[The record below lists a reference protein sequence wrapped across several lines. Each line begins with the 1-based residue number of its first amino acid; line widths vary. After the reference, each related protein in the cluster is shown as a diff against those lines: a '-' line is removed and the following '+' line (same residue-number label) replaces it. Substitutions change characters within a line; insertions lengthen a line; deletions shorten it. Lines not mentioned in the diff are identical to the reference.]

1 MQLLWDG
8 SAKGVVVEAGDKPA
22 IYSLYLLFCRFTER
36 FVDNFL
42 GSRALMNA
50 NLHVAA
56 DIANFSY
63 VQYLNSC
70 CPQLFM
76 SEEKLLKAKEELLM
90 AEEARLEAEENA
102 KKDKERKKAEKLARK
117 ERRIDTEISISP
129 TQPET
134 LAMFHLT
141 EEDSI

>member
-1 MQLLWDG
+1 
-8 SAKGVVVEAGDKPA
+8 
-22 IYSLYLLFCRFTER
+22 
-36 FVDNFL
+36 
-42 GSRALMNA
+42 
-50 NLHVAA
+50 
-56 DIANFSY
+56 
-63 VQYLNSC
+63 
-70 CPQLFM
+70 
-76 SEEKLLKAKEELLM
+76 M

-141 EEDSI
+141 EEDS